1 MIGVFVLSKNPSNFC
16 PVTATQ
22 PKIVMSTVP
31 PGSAQLME
39 MLEAL
44 TGSKSKVD
52 GGECS
57 PSVSEGAR
65 VVLVRQ
71 TKSLLAP

>member
-1 MIGVFVLSKNPSNFC
+1 
-16 PVTATQ
+16 
-22 PKIVMSTVP
+22 
-31 PGSAQLME
+31 ME